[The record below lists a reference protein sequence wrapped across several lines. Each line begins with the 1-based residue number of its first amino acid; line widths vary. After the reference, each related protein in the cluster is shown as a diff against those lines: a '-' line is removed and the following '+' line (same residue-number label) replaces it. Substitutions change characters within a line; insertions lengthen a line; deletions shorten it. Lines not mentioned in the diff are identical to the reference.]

1 MFLIL
6 LALCVLAVSA
16 AGLGLLAFARPTPA
30 TTRLADLSG
39 PLGAACGCALGMAG
53 LFTDSWTDSLL
64 WTQAWGLPVGSLSL
78 GLDALSRVFLLPVFG
93 LGFVCACAG
102 GISLRHTRA
111 SEHNLAAHWLFYL
124 LLVLGM
130 AVVMMARDAVL
141 FLLAWEV
148 MSLSPFFLIDF
159 NDSDRNVRDAS
170 WGYLVA
176 AHLGAVLLLAFFGLL
191 WQNAGDTAFAVL
203 PLREGPAVPLASVL
217 FVLSLLGFGAKAGI
231 APMHVWLPE
240 AHPAA
245 PSHISALLSGAMINA
260 GLYGIIRSCEF
271 VAPLSAAPAWWGWLA
286 LFLGLGTALMGILKA
301 LAQSNLKRLL
311 AYSSVENMGLM
322 LMGVGAWL
330 IGSHSG
336 NSWIGTLGLAGAMF
350 HMLNHSAFKGLLF
363 LTAGEVLHATGT
375 VRMDLLGGL
384 QQRMPL
390 VGAAFGIGAVSIACF
405 PPFNGFAGEFV
416 LALSLLDGSS
426 LPGVEQQLGLLMA
439 LVVLGLVSGL
449 AAAAYAKA
457 YGITFLGAPRSRCVE
472 EAHRPRPRDLWP
484 LAIPAFLCVAG
495 GLASGH
501 CFRWLISTVNA
512 PLPDPAAG
520 QQVMLRVADMLG
532 TVSLVGMVLLA
543 LVAALWLLRKA
554 CIAGRLRREETWG
567 CGYRYGTARVQYTD
581 ASFSEPLGR
590 LFGGAMGLKVHQELD
605 GRYFPGKA
613 SVAISAPD
621 RLRTG
626 LFTPLFEGV
635 EKLCNMC
642 KILQHGK
649 IHLYIL
655 YILATLVAL
664 LAWGLHA

>member
-170 WGYLVA
+170 WVYLVA

-217 FVLSLLGFGAKAGI
+217 FVLSLLG
-231 APMHVWLPE
+231 
-240 AHPAA
+240 
-245 PSHISALLSGAMINA
+245 
-260 GLYGIIRSCEF
+260 
-271 VAPLSAAPAWWGWLA
+271 LSAAPAWWAWLA

-449 AAAAYAKA
+449 AAATYAKA

>member
-30 TTRLADLSG
+30 TTRLADLFG

-53 LFTDSWTDSLL
+53 LFTDSWTGSLL
-64 WTQAWGLPVGSLSL
+64 WTQAWGLPVGGLSL

-170 WGYLVA
+170 WVYLVA

-191 WQNAGDTAFAVL
+191 WQNAGDTAFATL
-203 PLREGPAVPLASVL
+203 ALKEGPVVPLASVL

-260 GLYGIIRSCEF
+260 GLYGII
-271 VAPLSAAPAWWGWLA
+271 
-286 LFLGLGTALMGILKA
+286 LGLGTALMGILKA

-375 VRMDLLGGL
+375 VRMELLGGL

-449 AAAAYAKA
+449 AAATYAKA

-512 PLPDPAAG
+512 PLPDPVAG

-543 LVAALWLLRKA
+543 LVAALWLLRKV

-567 CGYRYGTARVQYTD
+567 CGTHTD
-581 ASFSEPLGR
+581 II
-590 LFGGAMGLKVHQELD
+590 
-605 GRYFPGKA
+605 
-613 SVAISAPD
+613 VAGVRALVSAINN
-621 RLRTG
+621 R
-626 LFTPLFEGV
+626 
-635 EKLCNMC
+635 
-642 KILQHGK
+642 
-649 IHLYIL
+649 
-655 YILATLVAL
+655 
-664 LAWGLHA
+664 

>member
-30 TTRLADLSG
+30 TTRLADLFG

-170 WGYLVA
+170 WVYLVA

-457 YGITFLGAPRSRCVE
+457 YGITFLGVPRSRCVE

>member
-1 MFLIL
+1 
-6 LALCVLAVSA
+6 
-16 AGLGLLAFARPTPA
+16 
-30 TTRLADLSG
+30 
-39 PLGAACGCALGMAG
+39 
-53 LFTDSWTDSLL
+53 
-64 WTQAWGLPVGSLSL
+64 
-78 GLDALSRVFLLPVFG
+78 
-93 LGFVCACAG
+93 
-102 GISLRHTRA
+102 
-111 SEHNLAAHWLFYL
+111 
-124 LLVLGM
+124 
-130 AVVMMARDAVL
+130 
-141 FLLAWEV
+141 
-148 MSLSPFFLIDF
+148 
-159 NDSDRNVRDAS
+159 
-170 WGYLVA
+170 
-176 AHLGAVLLLAFFGLL
+176 
-191 WQNAGDTAFAVL
+191 
-203 PLREGPAVPLASVL
+203 
-217 FVLSLLGFGAKAGI
+217 
-231 APMHVWLPE
+231 
-240 AHPAA
+240 
-245 PSHISALLSGAMINA
+245 MINA

-271 VAPLSAAPAWWGWLA
+271 VAPLSAAPAWWGWLT

-301 LAQSNLKRLL
+301 LAQSTLKRLL

-375 VRMDLLGGL
+375 VRMELLGGL

-449 AAAAYAKA
+449 AAATYAKA

-512 PLPDPAAG
+512 PLPDPVAG

-543 LVAALWLLRKA
+543 LVAALWLLRDA
-554 CIAGRLRREETWG
+554 CVAGRLRREETWG
-567 CGYRYGTARVQYTD
+567 CGYQYGTPRVQYTD

-590 LFGGAMGLKVHQELD
+590 IFGGAMGLKVHQELD
-605 GRYFPGKA
+605 AHYFPGKA

-655 YILATLVAL
+655 YILATVVAL

>member
-1 MFLIL
+1 M
-6 LALCVLAVSA
+6 
-16 AGLGLLAFARPTPA
+16 
-30 TTRLADLSG
+30 
-39 PLGAACGCALGMAG
+39 
-53 LFTDSWTDSLL
+53 
-64 WTQAWGLPVGSLSL
+64 
-78 GLDALSRVFLLPVFG
+78 
-93 LGFVCACAG
+93 
-102 GISLRHTRA
+102 
-111 SEHNLAAHWLFYL
+111 
-124 LLVLGM
+124 
-130 AVVMMARDAVL
+130 
-141 FLLAWEV
+141 
-148 MSLSPFFLIDF
+148 
-159 NDSDRNVRDAS
+159 
-170 WGYLVA
+170 
-176 AHLGAVLLLAFFGLL
+176 
-191 WQNAGDTAFAVL
+191 
-203 PLREGPAVPLASVL
+203 
-217 FVLSLLGFGAKAGI
+217 LSLLGFGAKAGI

-449 AAAAYAKA
+449 AAATYAKA

-613 SVAISAPD
+613 SVAISAP
-621 RLRTG
+621 RPSAHGPVHAAVRRRG
-626 LFTPLFEGV
+626 EA
-635 EKLCNMC
+635 
-642 KILQHGK
+642 LQHVQDPCNTAK

-655 YILATLVAL
+655 TSSPRWWRCWPGGCTHERSRL
-664 LAWGLHA
+664 LLFPVCAGPAAGAAAAGHHSPCQGQGGGQARQACAAIVLRHRQGPAQGRGHQPCDHARLHAGPGGGPVHGALRPGPAAPGRHGLAAAFFRRLFAGRLSAGPGPLSDHAGRPGHGLLL

>member
-30 TTRLADLSG
+30 TTRLADLFG

-53 LFTDSWTDSLL
+53 LFTDSWTGSLL

-170 WGYLVA
+170 WVYLVA

-203 PLREGPAVPLASVL
+203 ALKEGPVVPLASVL

-271 VAPLSAAPAWWGWLA
+271 VAPLSAAPAWWGWLT

-375 VRMDLLGGL
+375 VRMELLGGL

-449 AAAAYAKA
+449 AAATYAKA

-472 EAHRPRPRDLWP
+472 EARRPRPRDLWP

-512 PLPDPAAG
+512 PLPDPVAG
-520 QQVMLRVADMLG
+520 QQVMLHVADMLG

-543 LVAALWLLRKA
+543 LVAGLWLLRKV

-567 CGYRYGTARVQYTD
+567 CGYRYGTPRVQYTD

-590 LFGGAMGLKVHQELD
+590 IFGGAMGLKVHQELD
-605 GRYFPGKA
+605 AHYFPGKA

>member
-170 WGYLVA
+170 WVYLVA

-449 AAAAYAKA
+449 AAATYAKA
-457 YGITFLGAPRSRCVE
+457 YGITFLGVPRSHCVE